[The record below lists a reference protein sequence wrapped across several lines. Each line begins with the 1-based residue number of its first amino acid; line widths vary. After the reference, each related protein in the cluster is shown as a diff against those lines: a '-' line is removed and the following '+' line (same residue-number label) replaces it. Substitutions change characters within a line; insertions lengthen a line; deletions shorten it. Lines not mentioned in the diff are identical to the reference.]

1 MSQDVPTSLSR
12 LSFLTVFLFFVSFRN
27 DSFFAWTM
35 IFFLFF
41 FAEGSVFVPPLSPH
55 ATQSPAFFLS
65 FSLSRSALSPLQCIF
80 LHFCPRFSMFPFF
93 HLFHSIKMSDLSKA
107 LLEYTWKPSG
117 CMMQVFLQAAV
128 LQTDFNVMYCEDIE
142 KCNVCE
148 SHLLMMLAGR
158 IVKHAWLI
166 FSHTFN
172 QCVSLWGSYTKAF
185 CVLPVT
191 PSFAGHL
198 T

>member
-1 MSQDVPTSLSR
+1 
-12 LSFLTVFLFFVSFRN
+12 
-27 DSFFAWTM
+27 
-35 IFFLFF
+35 
-41 FAEGSVFVPPLSPH
+41 
-55 ATQSPAFFLS
+55 
-65 FSLSRSALSPLQCIF
+65 
-80 LHFCPRFSMFPFF
+80 
-93 HLFHSIKMSDLSKA
+93 
-107 LLEYTWKPSG
+107 
-117 CMMQVFLQAAV
+117 MMNVFLQAAV
-128 LQTDFNVMYCEDIE
+128 LQIVLQIDFNVMYCEDIE
-142 KCNVCE
+142 KCNACE
-148 SHLLMMLAGR
+148 SHLLMLAGH